1 MPHFIFIQQISV
13 LNILNML
20 YNLQFFSSK
29 CCLFHNATFFGFCI
43 THILNTGCAKIWKK
57 IRRQNV
63 KTIIWQEFLLPL
75 SRKSISFPAPS
86 SIPMVAEQAQEK
98 MYLPKKE
105 LKMDYAQSSLNN
117 KIPSSQLPE
126 EINPLN
132 TKRRPLYLKT
142 QFVPRSK
149 HFSSQL

>member
-1 MPHFIFIQQISV
+1 
-13 LNILNML
+13 
-20 YNLQFFSSK
+20 
-29 CCLFHNATFFGFCI
+29 
-43 THILNTGCAKIWKK
+43 
-57 IRRQNV
+57 
-63 KTIIWQEFLLPL
+63 
-75 SRKSISFPAPS
+75 
-86 SIPMVAEQAQEK
+86 MVAEQAQEK